1 MGEEHT
7 APSPPPWGDF
17 SSTPCSMGP
26 PPLLPPD
33 PGPPVYPSLTHLD
46 PGNTGRVS
54 APALLQHWLA
64 LGVAEPSRALQELG
78 LEGRGVLETREVSR
92 LLQEEVSQAR
102 ELLTYPTVQAGLL
115 TIQVTSAG

>member
-1 MGEEHT
+1 
-7 APSPPPWGDF
+7 
-17 SSTPCSMGP
+17 MGP

-78 LEGRGVLETREVSR
+78 LEGEGVLETREVSR